1 MFKPEDKNKKEEM
14 TRESAFKIIDGW
26 GDDMEV
32 RLVDGDWQ
40 DVKNE
45 IWMAVKKERLIFNSS
60 DETFT
65 YTLKKPIK
73 DKEGNEIISII
84 KIRESDMEQKRDMS
98 KHKNDI
104 DTVAAM
110 MMAYCTRSDDN
121 EIEPGFLTRIK
132 DRDMQIIQAVILGF
146 FVQAVPSVR

>member
-1 MFKPEDKNKKEEM
+1 
-14 TRESAFKIIDGW
+14 
-26 GDDMEV
+26 
-32 RLVDGDWQ
+32 
-40 DVKNE
+40 
-45 IWMAVKKERLIFNSS
+45 
-60 DETFT
+60 
-65 YTLKKPIK
+65 
-73 DKEGNEIISII
+73 
-84 KIRESDMEQKRDMS
+84 MEQKRDMS